1 MIAYSPL
8 HHLIM
13 RDAARPLV
21 MTSANLPG
29 EPLARDGEEAR
40 AIFAD
45 QVDALL
51 LHNRPIH
58 QRCDDGVWIVGPRG
72 PQPVRLSRGSTPRS
86 LSVPVAAPVPI
97 LGMGGDIKNSFC
109 ILSNSK
115 P

>member
-1 MIAYSPL
+1 
-8 HHLIM
+8 
-13 RDAARPLV
+13 

-58 QRCDDGVWIVGPRG
+58 HRCDDGVWVVGRAVHKLFG
-72 PQPVRLSRGSTPRS
+72 
-86 LSVPVAAPVPI
+86 
-97 LGMGGDIKNSFC
+97 
-109 ILSNSK
+109 
-115 P
+115 